1 MEETHTTILFE
12 KMSCDLKNE
21 MVLILSV
28 YDTRVHLQISIQL
41 HITCIYTIC
50 IYNFFTAC
58 IYNFTA
64 CIITSFAQKLGFN
77 WSLSISKYKTLL

>member
-1 MEETHTTILFE
+1 MKAIIKCKELWLEETHTTILFE

-41 HITCIYTIC
+41 HVLPVYTHYVYI
-50 IYNFFTAC
+50 
-58 IYNFTA
+58 
-64 CIITSFAQKLGFN
+64 
-77 WSLSISKYKTLL
+77 